1 MRIKFSDFNNIL
13 TALFKDLAIDHTT
26 IQLNGSYNHSYWAS
40 DIDLYEPV
48 DDRMEVYLKVI
59 HIQKNYNVSEIKVT
73 QKSGATA
80 KYYDMEKPLLPDDV
94 SLVKVDMLITS
105 LMFPIELTIIYDFK
119 PEDKADSLLV
129 RHMLAQDA
137 IKYRKE
143 GKLYKAIKR
152 LQSVSALQGNP
163 DAFKDVTED
172 TQIGVLYLSYSRLK
186 TLSKYSRTLGQ
197 RQLSLQKQYIAED
210 LRKVGV
216 RAISLMKIRSKMNK
230 LIKSK
235 LKKRQP
241 E

>member
-1 MRIKFSDFNNIL
+1 MRIKFSDFNDIL
-13 TALFKDLAIDHTT
+13 TTLFKDLAINASK

-59 HIQKNYNVSEIKVT
+59 HLQKNYNVSEIKVT
-73 QKSGATA
+73 QGNGETS
-80 KYYDMEKPLLPDDV
+80 KYYDMEKPMLPGDV

-119 PEDKADSLLV
+119 PQDQADSILV

-137 IKYRKE
+137 IQYRKE

-163 DAFKDVTED
+163 NAFTNITED
-172 TQIGVLYLSYSRLK
+172 TQIGVLYLSYSRLQ
-186 TLSKYSRTLGQ
+186 TLSKYARKLGQ

-216 RAISLMKIRSKMNK
+216 QTLSVVKIRRRMNQ
-230 LIKSK
+230 LITLK